1 MVLMDDMGVE
11 GFRRKGKIIV
21 YPSQVSFKRVYY
33 LTGKVKLIQSGLVQ
47 HIDEVTFMGG
57 KDMAVSTDAKE
68 TVPEEDLDQT
78 DVLESTQTVILE
90 ALEKLG
96 YPREV
101 YELLKEPMKILTVR
115 IPIRMDDGSIK
126 IFTGY
131 RAQHNDAVGPTK
143 GGVRFHPNV
152 TEKEVKALSIWM
164 SLKAG
169 IVNLPYGGGK
179 GGIVCDPREM
189 SFRELEKLSRGYVR
203 AISQI
208 VGPTKDIPAPDVFT
222 NSQIMAWMMDEYSRI
237 REFDSPGFITGKP
250 LVLGGSHGRESA
262 TAKGVTICIREA
274 AKKKGIELKDARVVV
289 QGFGNA
295 GSFLAKF
302 MHDAG
307 AKVIG
312 ISDAYGALFDP
323 KGLDIDYLLDRRD
336 SFGTV
341 TKLFKDTITN
351 KELLELDCDVLV
363 PAAIENQITRENA
376 HNIQAKIVVEAA
388 NGPTTL
394 EATKILTERGILL
407 VPDVLA
413 SSGGV
418 TVSYFEWVQNNQ
430 GYYWTEEEVERRLEE
445 VLVNSFNNVYNTAQ
459 TRRVNMRLA
468 AYMVGVRKMA
478 EASRFRG
485 WI

>member
-1 MVLMDDMGVE
+1 MEQQSDTSNRD
-11 GFRRKGKIIV
+11 
-21 YPSQVSFKRVYY
+21 
-33 LTGKVKLIQSGLVQ
+33 LT
-47 HIDEVTFMGG
+47 
-57 KDMAVSTDAKE
+57 
-68 TVPEEDLDQT
+68 EENL
-78 DVLESTQTVILE
+78 DVLISTQTVIKS
-90 ALEKLG
+90 ALGKLG
-96 YPREV
+96 YPGHV
-101 YELLKEPMKILTVR
+101 YDLLKEPLRMMHVR
-115 IPIRMDDGSIK
+115 IPVRMDDGSVEV
-126 IFTGY
+126 FTGY

-143 GGVRFHPNV
+143 GGVRFHPDV
-152 TEKEVKALSIWM
+152 TESEVKALSIWM

-169 IVNLPYGGGK
+169 IVDLPYGGGK
-179 GGIVCDPREM
+179 GGIQCDPRKM
-189 SFRELEKLSRGYVR
+189 SFRELERLSRGYVR

-250 LVLGGSHGRESA
+250 LVLGGSKGRETA
-262 TAKGVTICIREA
+262 TAKGVTIMIREA
-274 AKKKGIELKDARVVV
+274 AKKKGISLEGARVVI

-302 MHDAG
+302 MDDVG

-312 ISDAYGALFDP
+312 ISDAYGALHDED
-323 KGLDIDYLLDRRD
+323 GLDIEYLLDRRD

-341 TKLFKDTITN
+341 TNLFKETITN
-351 KELLELDCDVLV
+351 QELLELDCDILV
-363 PAAIENQITRENA
+363 PAAVANQITAANA
-376 HNIQAKIVVEAA
+376 HRIKADIVVEAA

-394 EATKILTERGILL
+394 DATRILSERDILL

-413 SSGGV
+413 SAGGV

-430 GYYWTEEEVERRLEE
+430 GYYWSEEEVEKRLEE
-445 VLVNSFNNVYNTAQ
+445 IMVKAFENVYQ
-459 TRRVNMRLA
+459 TSQSRKLDMRLS

-485 WI
+485 WV

>member
-1 MVLMDDMGVE
+1 MAAE
-11 GFRRKGKIIV
+11 KGAD
-21 YPSQVSFKRVYY
+21 
-33 LTGKVKLIQSGLVQ
+33 
-47 HIDEVTFMGG
+47 H
-57 KDMAVSTDAKE
+57 
-68 TVPEEDLDQT
+68 QT
-78 DVLESTQTVILE
+78 MEASRDVLKSTQTIIHE

-96 YPREV
+96 YPEEV
-101 YELLKEPMKILTVR
+101 YELLKEPVRMLTVK
-115 IPIRMDDGSIK
+115 IPVRMDDGTVK

-143 GGVRFHPNV
+143 GGVRFHPDV
-152 TEKEVKALSIWM
+152 TENEVKALSIWM
-164 SLKAG
+164 TLKCG

-179 GGIVCDPREM
+179 GGIICDPRKM
-189 SFRELEKLSRGYVR
+189 SFRELENLSRGYVR

-237 REFDSPGFITGKP
+237 DEFNSPGFITGKP

-274 AKKKGIELKDARVVV
+274 ARKKGIDLKGARVVI

-312 ISDAYGALFDP
+312 ISDAYGALHDP
-323 KGLDIDYLLDRRD
+323 EGLDIDYLLDRRD

-341 TKLFKDTITN
+341 TTLFKNTITN
-351 KELLELDCDVLV
+351 KELLELDCDILV
-363 PAAIENQITRENA
+363 PAAIENQITEENA
-376 HNIQAKIVVEAA
+376 HNIRAKIVVEAA

-394 EATKILTERGILL
+394 EATEILTNRGILL

-413 SSGGV
+413 SAGGV

-430 GYYWTEEEVERRLEE
+430 GYYWTAEEVEEKLEK
-445 VLVNSFNNVYNTAQ
+445 VLVQSFNTVYNTSRS
-459 TRRVNMRLA
+459 RRVNMRLA
-468 AYMVGVRKMA
+468 AYMIGVRRVA

>member
-1 MVLMDDMGVE
+1 MGSDTNINHE
-11 GFRRKGKIIV
+11 
-21 YPSQVSFKRVYY
+21 S
-33 LTGKVKLIQSGLVQ
+33 
-47 HIDEVTFMGG
+47 
-57 KDMAVSTDAKE
+57 
-68 TVPEEDLDQT
+68 T
-78 DVLESTQTVILE
+78 DVLKSTQTVIKL
-90 ALEKLG
+90 ALDKLG
-96 YPREV
+96 YSNEV
-101 YELLKEPMKILTVR
+101 YELMKEPLRLLTVR
-115 IPIRMDDGSIK
+115 IPVRMDDDSIK

-152 TEKEVKALSIWM
+152 SEKEVKALSIWM

-169 IVNLPYGGGK
+169 IVDLPYGGGK
-179 GGIVCDPREM
+179 GGIICDPREM
-189 SFRELEKLSRGYVR
+189 SFREVERLSRGYVR

-250 LVLGGSHGRESA
+250 IVLGGSHGRETA

-274 AKKKGIELKDARVVV
+274 AKKKGIAIEGARVVV

-312 ISDAYGALFDP
+312 ISDAYGALHDP
-323 KGLDIDYLLDRRD
+323 EGLDIDYLLDRRD

-341 TKLFKDTITN
+341 TKLFNDTITN
-351 KELLELDCDVLV
+351 KELLELDCDILV
-363 PAAIENQITRENA
+363 PAAIENQITEENV
-376 HNIQAKIVVEAA
+376 NDIKAKIVVEAA

-394 EATKILTERGILL
+394 EATRILTERGILL

-413 SSGGV
+413 SAGGV

-430 GYYWTEEEVERRLEE
+430 GFYWSEEEIESKLEK
-445 VLVNSFNNVYNTAQ
+445 VMVSSFENVYRLSE
-459 TRRVNMRLA
+459 TRKVDMRLA

>member
-1 MVLMDDMGVE
+1 MAAE
-11 GFRRKGKIIV
+11 KGAD
-21 YPSQVSFKRVYY
+21 
-33 LTGKVKLIQSGLVQ
+33 
-47 HIDEVTFMGG
+47 H
-57 KDMAVSTDAKE
+57 
-68 TVPEEDLDQT
+68 QT
-78 DVLESTQTVILE
+78 MEASRDVLHSTQTIIHE

-96 YPREV
+96 YPEEV
-101 YELLKEPMKILTVR
+101 YELLKEPIRMLTVK
-115 IPIRMDDGSIK
+115 IPVRMDDGTVK

-143 GGVRFHPNV
+143 GGVRFHPDV
-152 TEKEVKALSIWM
+152 TENEVKALSIWM
-164 SLKAG
+164 TLKCG

-179 GGIVCDPREM
+179 GGIICDPRKM
-189 SFRELEKLSRGYVR
+189 SFRELESLSRGYVR
-203 AISQI
+203 AISQV

-237 REFDSPGFITGKP
+237 DEFNSPGFITGKP

-274 AKKKGIELKDARVVV
+274 AKKRGISLEGARVVI

-312 ISDAYGALFDP
+312 ISDAYGGLYDP

-341 TKLFKDTITN
+341 TTLFKNTISN
-351 KELLELDCDVLV
+351 KELLELDCDILV
-363 PAAIENQITRENA
+363 PAAIENQITEENA
-376 HNIQAKIVVEAA
+376 NQIQAKIVVEAA

-394 EATKILTERGILL
+394 EATDILTKRGILL

-430 GYYWTEEEVERRLEE
+430 GYYWTEEEVDEKLEK
-445 VLVNSFNNVYNTAQ
+445 VLVQSFQTVYRTAES
-459 TRRVNMRLA
+459 RRINMRLA
-468 AYMVGVRKMA
+468 AYMVGVRRVA

>member
-1 MVLMDDMGVE
+1 M
-11 GFRRKGKIIV
+11 
-21 YPSQVSFKRVYY
+21 S
-33 LTGKVKLIQSGLVQ
+33 TTVK
-47 HIDEVTFMGG
+47 EE
-57 KDMAVSTDAKE
+57 KE
-68 TVPEEDLDQT
+68 TASLLD
-78 DVLESTQTVILE
+78 STQVVIKE
-90 ALEKLG
+90 ALDKLG
-96 YPREV
+96 YSEEV
-101 YELLKEPMKILTVR
+101 FELLKEPLRMLTVR
-115 IPIRMDDGSIK
+115 IPIKMDDNTTK

-143 GGVRFHPNV
+143 GGIRFHPEV
-152 TEKEVKALSIWM
+152 DEEEVKALSMWM
-164 SLKAG
+164 SLKCG

-179 GGIVCDPREM
+179 GGIICDPRQM
-189 SFRELEKLSRGYVR
+189 SIGELERLSRGYVR

-208 VGPTKDIPAPDVFT
+208 VGPTKDIPAPDVYT

-237 REFDSPGFITGKP
+237 REHDSPGFITGKP
-250 LVLGGSHGRESA
+250 LVLGGSHGREKA
-262 TAKGVTICIREA
+262 TAQGVTICIEEA
-274 AKKKGIELKDARVVV
+274 AKRKGIELKGARIIV

-312 ISDAYGALFDP
+312 ISDAYGAIYKPD
-323 KGLDIDYLLDRRD
+323 GLDIDYLLDKRD

-341 TKLFKDTITN
+341 TTLFDNTITN
-351 KELLELDCDVLV
+351 QELLEQDCDILV
-363 PAAIENQITRENA
+363 PAAISNQITKENA
-376 HNIQAKIVVEAA
+376 HLIKAQIVVEAA

-394 EATKILTERGILL
+394 EATKILTERNVLL

-430 GYYWTEEEVERRLEE
+430 GYYWEDAEVQTKLKEL
-445 VLVNSFNNVYNTAQ
+445 LVNSFNQVYEMSE
-459 TRRVNMRLA
+459 TRKVDMRLA

-478 EASRFRG
+478 EASIFRG
-485 WI
+485 WV